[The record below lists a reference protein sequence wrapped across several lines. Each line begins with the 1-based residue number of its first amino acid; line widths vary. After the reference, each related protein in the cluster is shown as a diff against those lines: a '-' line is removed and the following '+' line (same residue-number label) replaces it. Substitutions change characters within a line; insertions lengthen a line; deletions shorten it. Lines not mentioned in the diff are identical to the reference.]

1 MRQRS
6 GKDACTCGGGEGV
19 SVEAAGR
26 VRRCTRPSTPAVLR
40 GEGRLR
46 DPGSGSDMN
55 LAVS

>member
-19 SVEAAGR
+19 SVGAVGR
-26 VRRCTRPSTPAVLR
+26 VRRCTRPSAPAVLR

-46 DPGSGSDMN
+46 DRGGVSDMN